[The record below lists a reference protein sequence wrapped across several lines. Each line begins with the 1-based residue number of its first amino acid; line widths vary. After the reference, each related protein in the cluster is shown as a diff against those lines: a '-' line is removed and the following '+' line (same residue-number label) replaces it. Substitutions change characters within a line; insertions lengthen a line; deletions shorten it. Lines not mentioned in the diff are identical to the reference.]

1 MTMRLNT
8 GGLIDRTRP
17 LSFQF
22 DGRPMVGFHGDS
34 VASAL
39 MANGVTVIA
48 RSFKYHRPRGF
59 FGAGSEEPSAIVTIG
74 TGARAEPNLVATQ
87 VPLRDGMVVT
97 SQNRW
102 PSLKWDVGALNG
114 LIAPLLPSGFYY
126 KTFMWPKWA
135 WKYYEHVIR
144 NAAGFGVSPDQS
156 DPDTYNKRYRHCDV
170 LVIGA
175 GRAGLSAAREAA
187 GSGARVILCDEGAI
201 PGGSLLDGQSGNEW
215 AANISGEMQSMPDVE
230 LLYSTT
236 VFGWYDHNYLLAVT
250 RHDDAICA
258 DRQTLQKIR
267 AGKVILATGAI
278 ERSLLFAGNDRPGVM
293 LCSAAR
299 RYINRYGVKPGTQAV
314 VYANNDSGYGTLE
327 ALSVAGIKVSAVI
340 DRRADPSAEARGIAA
355 DYGVQ
360 VLTESRIVSTCGRN
374 RVRAVDVT
382 SIGSGSQPRKIP
394 CDLVCVAGGWT
405 PRQNPP
411 GPDPAHGSAARTSLA
426 DDGSVPGR
434 NP

>member
-1 MTMRLNT
+1 MTMRLHT
-8 GGLIDRTRP
+8 GGLIDRARP
-17 LSFQF
+17 LNFQF
-22 DGRPMVGFHGDS
+22 DGRAMTGFQGDS

-39 MANGVTVIA
+39 MANDVNVIA

-59 FGAGSEEPSAIVTIG
+59 FGAGSEEPNAIVTIG
-74 TGARAEPNLVATQ
+74 AGAYAEPNLVATQ

-102 PSLKWDVGALNG
+102 PSLAWDIGALNG

-175 GRAGLSAAREAA
+175 GSAGLSAAREAA
-187 GSGARVILCDEGAI
+187 RTGARVILCDDGVT
-201 PGGSLLDGQSGNEW
+201 PGGRLLDENTMIDGQSGNQW
-215 AANISGEMQSMPDVE
+215 AVHVSDEMRSMPDVD

-250 RHDDAICA
+250 RHGDAACA
-258 DRQTLQKIR
+258 DRQTVQKIR
-267 AGKVILATGAI
+267 ANKVVLATGAM
-278 ERSLLFAGNDRPGVM
+278 ERSLLFEGNDRPGIM

-299 RYINRYGVKPGTQAV
+299 RYINRYGVKPGTRAV
-314 VYANNDSGYGTLE
+314 VYVNNDSGYGTLD
-327 ALSVAGIKVSAVI
+327 ALSVAGIEVSALI
-340 DRRADPSAEARGIAA
+340 DRRAGSSAEARSIAVRH
-355 DYGVQ
+355 GVRI
-360 VLTESRIVSTCGRN
+360 LTESRIISTCWRR
-374 RVRAVDVT
+374 RVRAVGAFSLDP
-382 SIGSGSQPRKIP
+382 GGRPRKIP
-394 CDLVCVAGGWT
+394 CDLVCV
-405 PRQNPP
+405 
-411 GPDPAHGSAARTSLA
+411 
-426 DDGSVPGR
+426 
-434 NP
+434 